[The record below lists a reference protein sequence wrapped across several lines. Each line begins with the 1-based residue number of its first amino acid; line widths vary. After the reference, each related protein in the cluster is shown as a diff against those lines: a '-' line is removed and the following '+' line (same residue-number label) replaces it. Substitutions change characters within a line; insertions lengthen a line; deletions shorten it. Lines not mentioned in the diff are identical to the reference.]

1 MSEHQLEHPSE
12 NGLVEGGEEAGPIVS
27 VSEQPGPIGAGEAEP
42 TGAGEGELGGSEEW
56 EIELVRADGKESED
70 LTGGSREVEPRA
82 EFLLG
87 ENESNG
93 GESERGSSVAWSEI
107 NFPGES
113 KRERR
118 NNSFGGTRR
127 KKALVEDDWEDWPIL
142 GSGWKRK
149 EVFRRSGAS
158 VGKTDTYY
166 LSPDG
171 TRMRSRIE
179 MVKHIGGQL
188 DLTQFDYKSGCFVV
202 PGGTLKRKRGGGGG
216 GWRKKEK
223 LLMETDDFSQKLSSP
238 DVVSTPDSVRTPDR
252 VFTPDSARTPDRICT
267 PVKTPQTK
275 PSPPKRS
282 PQRFSLP
289 KASPIKFSTPPNIS
303 PHAPPPCFSSSSSSH
318 PDPSSWSRAMQNEPH
333 APPFVPTE
341 PIVLGCENCG
351 KPLSGMEFG
360 ITGQLCSNCSPAMKP
375 ESPQNIVFRKWLPC
389 GQCVACH
396 VTVDCGM
403 CASCRNGLL
412 NPHSARPVRCQRRK
426 CLRPIRKKKPLKAQK
441 RVKQMKSV
449 KVKKNL
455 QSDYLGRE
463 NRMKSVQK
471 VKLEES
477 QRDLWQDED
486 YIVPYSKN
494 EKEEQYS
501 ALSAGTMR
509 EFPIPQYLNPED
521 FSYFYVDNEDD
532 NDDQDG
538 PKKRSRRSCGGCEAC
553 LRTTDCRTCDF
564 CQDKPKFGGRNKK
577 RQKCRLRQCQ
587 VEAMRHLLP
596 FQRGQTKH
604 MGDVGWL
611 GPGRQRPQSP
621 RTPKLRRSKAGR
633 PRKKT
638 SPDWPSWGAFQFT
651 NDDDEEEEEEYELQ
665 YEEELELEE
674 DCMEEDI
681 ELDRRVPPELQGI
694 PKFYQG
700 DPSPQLPQYPGYP
713 NHKPETQQLYM
724 SGYPI
729 AMQGCMKTDY
739 GNVQIMKV
747 NEFSRPG
754 EELSDCFPSTEVQVL
769 YDRTGAPVLF
779 EKPPPPP
786 PPPVVPQMLYSKATA
801 PPFCREVQQQ
811 GEREAIETID
821 LEEEEEEEEGVK
833 IVQVDTGD
841 DDVLEVTPVI
851 TGIYSLASGESA
863 QPQPHELLL
872 FLDRIR
878 QVPLPAHWVGL
889 ALEGPR
895 IQLLQCSKLSTMSD
909 TVVQI
914 EPGFYYQITVQGQPL
929 LLSHPLYERHP
940 QRLLAVGD
948 VIGLLADLE
957 GYRVCPGYPSHL
969 PGAEGEE
976 EGEPVM
982 FVRAAACDLLVRSEG
997 RCDRCSVTPL
1007 VV

>member
-1 MSEHQLEHPSE
+1 MSEHQPEHPSE
-12 NGLVEGGEEAGPIVS
+12 NGLVQGGEEAGPIVS
-27 VSEQPGPIGAGEAEP
+27 AAEQPEPIGAEETEP
-42 TGAGEGELGGSEEW
+42 TGELAGSEEW
-56 EIELVRADGKESED
+56 EIELVRADGKEHEDPEHAD
-70 LTGGSREVEPRA
+70 LTAGSREVNG
-82 EFLLG
+82 LLG
-87 ENESNG
+87 ENESNC
-93 GESERGSSVAWSEI
+93 GESERGSSVAWSDV

-113 KRERR
+113 RREHQ

-166 LSPDG
+166 MSPDG

-202 PGGTLKRKRGGGGG
+202 PGGTQKRKKRAGRG
-216 GWRKKEK
+216 RKKKKKEEEEEEQ
-223 LLMETDDFSQKLSSP
+223 LLMETDDLA
-238 DVVSTPDSVRTPDR
+238 STSDSVRTPDR
-252 VFTPDSARTPDRICT
+252 VFIPDSARTPDRIGT

-275 PSPPKRS
+275 HTPPKLS
-282 PQRFSLP
+282 PRRFSLP

-303 PHAPPPCFSSSSSSH
+303 PHPSSSTSSATSLL
-318 PDPSSWSRAMQNEPH
+318 PDPSSWSRAVTNEPH
-333 APPFVPTE
+333 ILPFVPTE
-341 PIVLGCENCG
+341 PVVLSDRTPVLYRAVCWSHPGSSL
-351 KPLSGMEFG
+351 PSL
-360 ITGQLCSNCSPAMKP
+360 Q
-375 ESPQNIVFRKWLPC
+375 WLPC

-412 NPHSARPVRCQRRK
+412 NPDSARPVRCRRRK
-426 CLRPIRKKKPLKAQK
+426 CLRPIRKSMQK
-441 RVKQMKSV
+441 
-449 KVKKNL
+449 L
-455 QSDYLGRE
+455 
-463 NRMKSVQK
+463 
-471 VKLEES
+471 KLEES
-477 QRDLWQDED
+477 ESEHWEDDD
-486 YIVPYSKN
+486 YIVPYSK
-494 EKEEQYS
+494 
-501 ALSAGTMR
+501 
-509 EFPIPQYLNPED
+509 FPVPQYHDPED

-587 VEAMRHLLP
+587 RHLLP

-621 RTPKLRRSKAGR
+621 RTSKLRRSKAGR
-633 PRKKT
+633 PRKT
-638 SPDWPSWGAFQFT
+638 PRPTWPSWEAFEFA
-651 NDDDEEEEEEYELQ
+651 NEEEEEEEEYELQ

-674 DCMEEDI
+674 DGMEENI
-681 ELDRRVPPELQGI
+681 ELERQYEEELELEEDGMEENI
-694 PKFYQG
+694 ERQG
-700 DPSPQLPQYPGYP
+700 DPTPQLSQYPGYL
-713 NHKPETQQLYM
+713 NHKPEQLDN
-724 SGYPI
+724 SYPI
-729 AMQGCMKTDY
+729 GVQGCMQTDY
-739 GNVQIMKV
+739 GNVQVMKV
-747 NEFSRPG
+747 NEFLRPG
-754 EELSDCFPSTEVQVL
+754 AELRECFPSTEVQVL
-769 YDRTGAPVLF
+769 YDRMGAPVLF
-779 EKPPPPP
+779 EKPD
-786 PPPVVPQMLYSKATA
+786 PVVPQVLYSKATA
-801 PPFCREVQQQ
+801 PPFCREEQVQQ
-811 GEREAIETID
+811 GAREPIETID
-821 LEEEEEEEEGVK
+821 LDEEEDEGVK
-833 IVQVDTGD
+833 IVQVD

-863 QPQPHELLL
+863 QPQPHNLHL

-940 QRLLAVGD
+940 PRLLAIGD
-948 VIGLLADLE
+948 VIGLLVDLE
-957 GYRVCPGYPSHL
+957 GYRVCPGYPNNL
-969 PGAEGEE
+969 PAAEE
-976 EGEPVM
+976 ELVM
-982 FVRAAACDLLVRSEG
+982 FVRAATCDLLVQSEE